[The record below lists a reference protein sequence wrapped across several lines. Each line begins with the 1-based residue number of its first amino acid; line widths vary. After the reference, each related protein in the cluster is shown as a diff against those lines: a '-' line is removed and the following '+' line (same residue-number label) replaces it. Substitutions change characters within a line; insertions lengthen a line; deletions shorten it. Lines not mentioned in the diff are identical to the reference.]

1 MQACKREYF
10 TRSKYYDHF
19 FSGKRILWKF
29 AKAITKIKLEDLQKP
44 DMDYIGYLQ
53 VAEIVATVT
62 SLESSSGTT

>member
-1 MQACKREYF
+1 M
-10 TRSKYYDHF
+10 TVHF

-29 AKAITKIKLEDLQKP
+29 AEAITKIKLEDLHKP